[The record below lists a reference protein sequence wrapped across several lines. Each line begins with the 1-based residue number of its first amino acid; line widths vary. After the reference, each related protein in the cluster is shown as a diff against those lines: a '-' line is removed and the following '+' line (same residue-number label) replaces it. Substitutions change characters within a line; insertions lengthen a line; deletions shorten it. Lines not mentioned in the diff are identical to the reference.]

1 MSPKSCPIV
10 GFCCLLL
17 LFVSGANAVNITR
30 ILDRFPEYSKF
41 NSLLNETGLTKEI
54 AGRQTITVL
63 AVDDDSMDSL
73 SDRPVEVVKRI
84 LSVHIILDYFDIPKI
99 QRSKKSTIATTLYQA
114 SGTAISQQGFVN
126 ITDFGGHDIRFG
138 SAVRG
143 SPMDVKLVG
152 LVMSQP
158 YNVSILHV
166 DGIIV
171 APGIDGNFLPPPA
184 GAGAPQKTVVPQKGA
199 PSQDDESGDYETPAE
214 APAEVAETPADA
226 PAPDAPANSP
236 SVRAADDDDDN
247 KKASPPSS
255 SKSSSG
261 SMRASF
267 LVAAMALVSS
277 LVAL

>member
-1 MSPKSCPIV
+1 MSPKSCSIV

-152 LVMSQP
+152 LLPVF
-158 YNVSILHV
+158 
-166 DGIIV
+166 
-171 APGIDGNFLPPPA
+171 DGNFLPPPA

-199 PSQDDESGDYETPAE
+199 PSQDDESGDDETPAE

-226 PAPDAPANSP
+226 PARMPRPTLPRCALPMMMTTT
-236 SVRAADDDDDN
+236 R
-247 KKASPPSS
+247 KASPPSS

-277 LVAL
+277 LAAL